1 MARISLDLNNPAFH
15 VGWFAL
21 ERDDAL
27 AVLSTLKK
35 LHKTEWEQLYRDR
48 GLHWEAILSRRG
60 PAGQRIYSLRIT
72 VRMRALA
79 YREGDLLRLLSIHP
93 DHDSAYR

>member
-1 MARISLDLNNPAFH
+1 MARILLDLNNPAFH
-15 VGWFAL
+15 VGSFAL

-27 AVLSTLKK
+27 AVLSTLRK
-35 LHKTEWEQLYRDR
+35 LHKMEWEQLYRDR
-48 GLHWEAILSRRG
+48 VLHWEAVLSQKG

-79 YREGDLLRLLSIHP
+79 YREGDLLRFLSIHP